1 MLLRLWDGVCGIQER
16 AGRLTRPVGIL
27 PKLRCKDGFGEPS
40 IMEFAFEREAM
51 QGQPVPKG
59 LDIADS
65 CLYVSLKNSYATYR
79 NKLISRKDAAEEK
92 KRLVYNW
99 ETDKSKIEFLNRGSE
114 ALRDKIGTAS
124 ENYKNNPCI
133 ETADKLYAAFYNL
146 PDDWR
151 TLDG

>member
-1 MLLRLWDGVCGIQER
+1 
-16 AGRLTRPVGIL
+16 
-27 PKLRCKDGFGEPS
+27 
-40 IMEFAFEREAM
+40 MEFAFEREAM
-51 QGQPVPKG
+51 QGQPLPKG

-65 CLYVSLKNSYATYR
+65 CLYVSLKNLYSMYR
-79 NKLISRKDAAEEK
+79 NKMISRKDATEEK

-99 ETDKSKIEFLNRGSE
+99 ETDKAKIEFLNRDSDV
-114 ALRDKIGTAS
+114 LRDKRLVAS
-124 ENYKNNPCI
+124 EDYKNNPCI

>member
-1 MLLRLWDGVCGIQER
+1 
-16 AGRLTRPVGIL
+16 
-27 PKLRCKDGFGEPS
+27 
-40 IMEFAFEREAM
+40 MEFDFEREAM

-65 CLYVSLKNSYATYR
+65 CLYIALKNLYAMYR

-92 KRLVYNW
+92 GQLIYNW
-99 ETDKSKIEFLNRGSE
+99 KTDKSKIEFLNRDSE
-114 ALRDKIGTAS
+114 VLKNRIGVAS
-124 ENYKNNPCI
+124 EDYKNNPCV

-151 TLDG
+151 TMNND